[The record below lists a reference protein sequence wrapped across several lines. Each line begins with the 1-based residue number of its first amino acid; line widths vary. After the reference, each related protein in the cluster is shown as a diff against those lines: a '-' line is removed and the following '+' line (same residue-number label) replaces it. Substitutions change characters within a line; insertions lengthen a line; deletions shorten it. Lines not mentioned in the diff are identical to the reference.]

1 MDSADFASTRVYP
14 GIVLAAL
21 TVAVA
26 AAIAS
31 MVAPALGLVLGG
43 AGVWL
48 SVLSRRALHE
58 SNDLSGWGVSTAAA
72 IVSSVTVALGVIFF
86 VSPWALSW
94 LFLITG

>member
-1 MDSADFASTRVYP
+1 MDSADVPSTRVYP

-26 AAIAS
+26 AAIACL
-31 MVAPALGLVLGG
+31 VAPALGLVLAV

-48 SVLSRRALHE
+48 SVLSRRALRE

-72 IVSSVTVALGVIFF
+72 IVSSVTLAFGVILF